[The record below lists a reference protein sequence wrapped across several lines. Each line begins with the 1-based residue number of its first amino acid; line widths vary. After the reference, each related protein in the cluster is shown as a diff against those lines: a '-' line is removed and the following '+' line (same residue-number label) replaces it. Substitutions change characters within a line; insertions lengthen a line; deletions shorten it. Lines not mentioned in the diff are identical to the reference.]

1 MHLAVVL
8 RRLMAVAKD
17 VADNATVALADAEAA
32 AAKEDTVGPNKA
44 VLHRR
49 GEKEKADRVRDEVE
63 AYCERFEKKVL
74 LIFNRSY
81 AKGNPTM
88 MADCAKVLQDFNGGT
103 ACVQSYVNQLDFFI
117 SKDKL
122 LEDVAQTEAEM

>member
-1 MHLAVVL
+1 MI
-8 RRLMAVAKD
+8 VAKD
-17 VADNATVALADAEAA
+17 VADNAAAALADAEAA
-32 AAKEDTVGPNKA
+32 AAKEDGTQPKST

-49 GEKEKADRVRDEVE
+49 GEKERADRVRDEVE

-81 AKGNPTM
+81 AKGIPHM

-103 ACVQSYVNQLDFFI
+103 ACVQVYVNQLDFFI